1 MFQYCKSL
9 IGFLSQLYICSYSID
24 ESFSTLLKI
33 NRPIINIRDVLK
45 MEVLIKE
52 KLNIVFLNTKYLR
65 HSITD
70 VIGLSI
76 TMLLYFSGTELS
88 DIYNGRGIH

>member
-1 MFQYCKSL
+1 MKV
-9 IGFLSQLYICSYSID
+9 
-24 ESFSTLLKI
+24 FSTLLKI

-45 MEVLIKE
+45 IEVLIKE

-88 DIYNGRGIH
+88 GYITVEAYSKSCVPKIY